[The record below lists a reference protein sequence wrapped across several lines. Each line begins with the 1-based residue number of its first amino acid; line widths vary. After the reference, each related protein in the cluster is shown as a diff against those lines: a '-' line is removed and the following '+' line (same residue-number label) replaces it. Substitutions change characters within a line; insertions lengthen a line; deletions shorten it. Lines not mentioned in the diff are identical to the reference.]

1 MLQPPTEPGWQSEPQ
16 PSEFETALRKNETV
30 LSAANVTVRTP
41 AVPVPFPGKPKVP
54 EADRDRELIWTVDR
68 SVVRFNLAELLAKPE
83 VAPTTPLN
91 AANAIV
97 RSVGSKLCMLARS
110 TDSPS
115 QFLFSADQA
124 GAYAVAIT
132 VSSIDV
138 EPWARRSNAQRIP
151 AQKLPPERLAPS
163 TADKFARAAPDL
175 VHEWGLEAIQKTDPH
190 VVRLDYDAG
199 AKKYQG
205 TFPISADGRVT
216 ARLVYVRE
224 DTRDAQGNV
233 LRDAGKFVVTFSPVD
248 SSRTLANL
256 FDDGTVE
263 ELIVQAG
270 PSEEEA
276 ETAEKIEEEVDDRTD
291 ATNGL
296 ELVTRK
302 AQTSDPPPLDTAATV
317 YVRINF
323 GLTAG
328 VATGWIRK
336 KNKDIAL
343 GAIQPGGLAV
353 VQNGVLLVGD
363 RRSVQVH
370 AFKNR
375 GRFPGVNITRTGFT
389 HHVNGM
395 AYNRAANKL
404 ALTQGGYGEAI
415 KVYPLQKPGTAD
427 QSLGP
432 EDTEDTGG
440 TIPGSRL
447 AAGTSLAVWCVAWH
461 NNDDLWVIDRSRYA
475 RVFAPRTGGPRFK
488 KKYVTLPGTEQ
499 VYAATFVGDV
509 LLYGG
514 GGSAVYAYNVVTD
527 QPVPGLELT
536 GLQVAAGVSGFGTL
550 NCMAYDPDAEILYL
564 GGSEGYVV
572 AFAASKDTTAFP
584 EELYDHR
591 TMSKTRL
598 QEETLDAPV
607 GDPGRAFKVVV
618 SEQQPGGASEPR
630 SLTDTQLKQALT
642 PLVKMTQAE
651 YDAKVAANTIADN
664 VLYVIVG

>member
-1 MLQPPTEPGWQSEPQ
+1 MLQPPTEPGRQSEPQ
-16 PSEFETALRKNETV
+16 PSEFETALRKNEPV

-41 AVPVPFPGKPKVP
+41 AVPVAFPGKPKVP
-54 EADRDRELIWTVDR
+54 EADRDRELIWTVGV
-68 SVVRFNLAELLAKPE
+68 SSVRFNLAELLAKPE

-91 AANAIV
+91 AKNSIV

-124 GAYAVAIT
+124 DAYAVAIT

-163 TADKFARAAPDL
+163 TADKFARAAPDQ

-199 AKKYQG
+199 AKKYRG

-224 DTRDAQGNV
+224 DTRDAQGD
-233 LRDAGKFVVTFSPVD
+233 LLPDAGKFLVTFSPAD
-248 SSRTLANL
+248 PSRTLANL

-270 PSEEEA
+270 PSEAEA
-276 ETAEKIEEEVDDRTD
+276 ETAEKITEKVVGRTD
-291 ATNGL
+291 ATHGL
-296 ELVTRK
+296 GLVTK
-302 AQTSDPPPLDTAATV
+302 TAYDADPPPLDTAATA

-336 KNKDIAL
+336 KDKDIAL
-343 GAIQPGGLAV
+343 GAIKPGGLAV

-363 RRSVQVH
+363 SDSVQVH

-375 GRFPGVNITRTGFT
+375 GRFPGVNITGTGFA
-389 HHVNGM
+389 HRVSGM
-395 AYNRAANKL
+395 AYNRTRKKL

-415 KVYPLQKPGTAD
+415 KVYTLLLPGTAE

-432 EDTEDTGG
+432 KDTED

-475 RVFAPRTGGPRFK
+475 RVFAPGTTDRFK
-488 KKYVTLPGTEQ
+488 KKNVTLPGTEQ
-499 VYAATFVGDV
+499 IYAATFVGDV

-536 GLQVAAGVSGFGTL
+536 GLQVAADVSGFGTL

-572 AFAASKDTTAFP
+572 TFAASKDTTAFP

-598 QEETLDAPV
+598 QEETLDAPP

-630 SLTDTQLKQALT
+630 TLTDTQLKQALS
-642 PLVKMTQAE
+642 PIVEMTQAE

>member
-1 MLQPPTEPGWQSEPQ
+1 MLQPPQ
-16 PSEFETALRKNETV
+16 PSGFEAALRKNEPV

-54 EADRDRELIWTVDR
+54 EADRDRELIWTVGV
-68 SVVRFNLAELLAKPE
+68 SSVRFNLAELLAKPE

-91 AANAIV
+91 AKNAIV

-163 TADKFARAAPDL
+163 TADKFARAAPDQ

-224 DTRDAQGNV
+224 DTRDAQGDDDP
-233 LRDAGKFVVTFSPVD
+233 DAGKFLVTFSPVD

-263 ELIVQAG
+263 ELIVQVG
-270 PSEEEA
+270 PSEETA
-276 ETAEKIEEEVDDRTD
+276 ETAGKIEEEVIEDTRV
-291 ATNGL
+291 TNGL
-296 ELVTRK
+296 GLVTKK
-302 AQTSDPPPLDTAATV
+302 ARPSDPPPLNTAATA

-343 GAIQPGGLAV
+343 GAIKPGGLAV

-363 RRSVQVH
+363 SDSVQVH
-370 AFKNR
+370 AFKN
-375 GRFPGVNITRTGFT
+375 GRSVSGVNITGTGFA
-389 HHVNGM
+389 HRVSGM
-395 AYNRAANKL
+395 AYNRTRKKL

-415 KVYPLQKPGTAD
+415 KVYTLLLPGTAE

-432 EDTEDTGG
+432 EDTED

-475 RVFAPRTGGPRFK
+475 RVFAPGTTDRFK
-488 KKYVTLPGTEQ
+488 KKNVTLPGTEQ

-536 GLQVAAGVSGFGTL
+536 GLQVTAGVSGFGTL

-564 GGSEGYVV
+564 GGSAGYVV

-598 QEETLDAPV
+598 QEETLDAPA
-607 GDPGRAFKVVV
+607 GDPERAFKVVV

-630 SLTDTQLKQALT
+630 TLTDTQLKQALT

-651 YDAKVAANTIADN
+651 YNAKVAANTIVAGQN
-664 VLYVIVG
+664 ILYVIVG